1 LFIQAMKFIDQVSIK
16 VRAGDGGNG
25 CVSFR
30 REKYVPRGGPD
41 GGDGGNGGNVVIAA
55 DPNLRTLLDLSF
67 QRHYSAKH
75 GEHGQGSQMH
85 GKNRPDL
92 VIPVPVGCEVY
103 EESTGELIADL
114 VAPGQKIVVAQGG
127 KGGRGN
133 MHFKSSVNQ
142 APRKAEDGGK
152 GEERMIRIELK
163 LLSEVGILGFPNAGK
178 STLISRLSAAR
189 PKIADYPF
197 TTLVP
202 NLGVVKHENYES
214 FVIAD
219 LPGLIKGASQGA
231 GLGIQFLRHIE
242 RTRILVHLV
251 ECTSENPVDD
261 MKVIEEELKAYD
273 PSLLKRQRVIVLS
286 KSDLCPD
293 KKEIKKKLG
302 SFKKKKYPAL
312 AISSVTGEGLD
323 ELVRWVAQKLK
334 MEKKS
339 AKLEARV

>member
-1 LFIQAMKFIDQVSIK
+1 
-16 VRAGDGGNG
+16 
-25 CVSFR
+25 
-30 REKYVPRGGPD
+30 
-41 GGDGGNGGNVVIAA
+41 
-55 DPNLRTLLDLSF
+55 
-67 QRHYSAKH
+67 
-75 GEHGQGSQMH
+75 
-85 GKNRPDL
+85 
-92 VIPVPVGCEVY
+92 
-103 EESTGELIADL
+103 
-114 VAPGQKIVVAQGG
+114 
-127 KGGRGN
+127 
-133 MHFKSSVNQ
+133 MHFKSSTNQ

-286 KSDLCPD
+286 KIDLCPD
-293 KKEIKKKLG
+293 QKEIKKKLG
-302 SFKKKKYPAL
+302 SLKKKKYPAL

-339 AKLEARV
+339 AKLEAKA